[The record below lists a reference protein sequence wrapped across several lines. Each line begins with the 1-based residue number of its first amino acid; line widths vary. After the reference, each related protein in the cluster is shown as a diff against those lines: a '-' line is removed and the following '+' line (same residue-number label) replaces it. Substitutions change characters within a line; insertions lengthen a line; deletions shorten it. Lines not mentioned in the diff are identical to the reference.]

1 MSDIFGT
8 PVGLWLDM
16 MADTVTIDPW
26 VSQSVS
32 GVPAYA
38 GAPVT
43 YPCYIE
49 MKNHLIVDA
58 AGREIMAR
66 GRVFM
71 GSNVVASVKD
81 KITLPSEYVPV
92 SPPILAVNVA
102 TDESGNHH
110 TTIEIG

>member
-1 MSDIFGT
+1 MADITGI
-8 PVGLWLDM
+8 PVAIWADM
-16 MADTVTIDPW
+16 MADSVTITPW
-26 VSQSVS
+26 TAQSVS
-32 GVPAYA
+32 GVPVFG
-38 GAPVT
+38 GAPAT
-43 YPCYIE
+43 YSCYIE

-58 AGREIMAR
+58 KGREILAR

-71 GSNVVASVKD
+71 GTNVVVSVKD
-81 KITLPSEYVPV
+81 KITLPSEYVPT